1 MRKTLVFLVIL
12 GGLLVAADFGFAAI
26 AEHQISQK
34 AREKLK
40 LTDDPAV
47 NIHGFPFTTQALSGD
62 YQQITVS
69 AVGIPVGDVL
79 RELELEAEL
88 SDVRAPLNDVINGNT
103 EAITIGTLEGAAK
116 IKQSDLGRA
125 IKLPT
130 LSIEPAAIDYVR
142 SGDEADEVSPE
153 EIEEQEEEKG
163 VHSTTA
169 GIKLAA
175 DTEIAGTKVE
185 VVAFGII
192 ELRGSSVRITP
203 LRLEFGQ
210 DEKTTVVPGPVVNTL
225 LPQFETTI
233 NPGKLPFNVKPTGVA
248 VQRGSLVVKGE
259 AHDVTFEG
267 AAAS

>member
-1 MRKTLVFLVIL
+1 MIL
-12 GGLLVAADFGFAAI
+12 AGLLVAADFGFAAV
-26 AEHQISQK
+26 AEHQISQQ
-34 AREKLK
+34 ARAKLE

-62 YQQITVS
+62 YQHITVS

-79 RELELEAEL
+79 RQLELVADL
-88 SDVRAPLNDVINGNT
+88 YDVRAPLRDVINGNT
-103 EAITIGTLEGAAK
+103 KAITIGTLEGAAK

-130 LSIEPAAIDYVR
+130 LSIEPASLDYVR

-153 EIEEQEEEKG
+153 ELEKQEEEADT
-163 VHSTTA
+163 HSTTA
-169 GIKLAA
+169 GIRLAA

-210 DEKTTVVPGPVVNTL
+210 NEKTTVVPRPVVNAV
-225 LPQFETTI
+225 LPQFETTV
-233 NPGKLPFNVKPTGVA
+233 NPGELPFNVNPTGVA
-248 VQRGSLVVKGE
+248 VQRGALVVKGE
-259 AHDVTFEG
+259 ARNVTFQG
-267 AAAS
+267 AEAS